1 MVPTISNT
9 LSKFDLREEMSLS
22 FASLEDAASRPG
34 GGKKQAA
41 ISNERIHRGEELLN
55 TYVVR
60 SNAIPGGMGNVWKV
74 YHKSWNTELA
84 MKRPQPV
91 FFAEAGER
99 RKQVFIAECEHWINL
114 GLHPNIV
121 TCYYVRE
128 IGGVPTIFSEWMNW
142 GDLKSWICDGSLY
155 EGTEKE
161 VQLRILDVAIQAAR
175 GLRYSHE
182 NHLVHQDVK
191 PENLLLTKFWEVK
204 VADFGLAKAK
214 ILLENEAGAD
224 SVAIAAGS
232 ARSTGGTLK
241 YCPPTTST
249 ACSTT

>member
-114 GLHPNIV
+114 GLICV
-121 TCYYVRE
+121 LVRFGGSWWPDGCGDRRGS
-128 IGGVPTIFSEWMNW
+128 GGV
-142 GDLKSWICDGSLY
+142 GCGHCCD
-155 EGTEKE
+155 
-161 VQLRILDVAIQAAR
+161 
-175 GLRYSHE
+175 H
-182 NHLVHQDVK
+182 
-191 PENLLLTKFWEVK
+191 
-204 VADFGLAKAK
+204 ADHG
-214 ILLENEAGAD
+214 LLEAD
-224 SVAIAAGS
+224 
-232 ARSTGGTLK
+232 
-241 YCPPTTST
+241 
-249 ACSTT
+249 

>member
-91 FFAEAGER
+91 FFAEAGDR
-99 RKQVFIAECEHWINL
+99 SKQVFIAECEL
-114 GLHPNIV
+114 
-121 TCYYVRE
+121 
-128 IGGVPTIFSEWMNW
+128 F
-142 GDLKSWICDGSLY
+142 
-155 EGTEKE
+155 
-161 VQLRILDVAIQAAR
+161 R
-175 GLRYSHE
+175 GLYQSGWDAFGGCAWRKCRCVVSQGSE
-182 NHLVHQDVK
+182 AFVR
-191 PENLLLTKFWEVK
+191 
-204 VADFGLAKAK
+204 DFCSG
-214 ILLENEAGAD
+214 
-224 SVAIAAGS
+224 
-232 ARSTGGTLK
+232 RTCGG
-241 YCPPTTST
+241 
-249 ACSTT
+249 